1 MARQPKNPV
10 IQGIL
15 LMLLAAL
22 GFAIMNVIIRYSAAQ
37 LHPFQMAFFRNIFGL
52 LFMMPWLITQGLGA
66 LKTGRIGLYLVR
78 AALGLTSMLC
88 WFWGLTQLPLAKA
101 VALSFSVPI
110 FVTLGAVLFLGERI
124 FLRRIL
130 AVIIGFIGT
139 LIILRPQIDGDLIP
153 SLVVLFSAMTMAAS
167 VLIIKRL
174 SETESSNAIVVYMV
188 LLIGPMSLPPAIA
201 VWQWPDPFHWML
213 MVALGG
219 MGTLGHLAFTNAL
232 RVSDVSVVMPIDF
245 MRLPF
250 TILFAW
256 LILEQQVDQYT
267 LLGGLIV
274 FTSTAYIS
282 RREALH
288 QRQLVLASS
297 PHRISPATESRKT

>member
-1 MARQPKNPV
+1 
-10 IQGIL
+10 
-15 LMLLAAL
+15 MLLAAL
-22 GFAIMNVIIRYSAAQ
+22 GFAIMNVIIRYSSEQ
-37 LHPFQMAFFRNIFGL
+37 LHPFQMAFFRNAFGL
-52 LFMMPWLITQGLGA
+52 LFMLPWLISQGLGA
-66 LKTGRIGLYLVR
+66 LRTDRIGLYLIR

-110 FVTLGAVLFLGERI
+110 FVTLGAVI
-124 FLRRIL
+124 FLRERIYVRRII
-130 AVIIGFIGT
+130 AVLVGFSGT
-139 LIILRPQIDGDLIP
+139 LVILRPQLDGDLVP

-201 VWQWPDPFHWML
+201 VWQWPDAFHWLL

-232 RVSDVSVVMPIDF
+232 RISDVSVVMPIDF

-256 LILEQQVDQYT
+256 LILGQQVDQFT

-274 FTSTAYIS
+274 FISTAYIS
-282 RREALH
+282 RREAVH
-288 QRQLVLASS
+288 QSQQVMASS
-297 PHRISPATESRKT
+297 PHRISPASNHRKT